1 MRFSHLAAF
10 GLALAVLIGA
20 SPAVLAG
27 KVLDRITE
35 TGVIRVATDP
45 AWPPFSWRD
54 EKGNW
59 QGFDPSVAEEIGKRM
74 GVRVEF
80 VTPPWESITSGNW
93 KGEWDISI
101 GGMSPTEDRAKNLSF
116 PAIYTYSPSVLAVH
130 RDNDKILSPS
140 DARGKRIGVLKGSI
154 FEKYTRREPMG
165 MANEPPPAY
174 KIEDPVVV
182 TFETS
187 EAASDEL
194 AKGSGAAIDAMVDDV
209 MYFLHLIKRGA
220 PLRIVGQP
228 LYYGPAAVAIEPGD
242 AEFEKLLADMISA
255 MHADGT
261 LTGLSNRWFGVDL
274 TRKF

>member
-1 MRFSHLAAF
+1 MRFNHLAAWV
-10 GLALAVLIGA
+10 LAFAILLGA
-20 SPAVLAG
+20 SPSALAG
-27 KVLDRITE
+27 KVLDRITG
-35 TGVIRVATDP
+35 TGVLRVATDP

-54 EKGNW
+54 DKGHW

-80 VTPPWESITSGNW
+80 VTPPWERITAGNW

-140 DARGKRIGVLKGSI
+140 DANGKRIGVLKESI
-154 FEKYTRREPMG
+154 FEKYTRRAPMG
-165 MANEPPPAY
+165 MANEPPPVY
-174 KIEDPVVV
+174 KLEDPVVV

-209 MYFLHLIKRGA
+209 MYFLHLIKQGA

-242 AEFEKLLADMISA
+242 AEFEKLLADIISA

-261 LTGLSNRWFGVDL
+261 LTRLSNRWFGVDL